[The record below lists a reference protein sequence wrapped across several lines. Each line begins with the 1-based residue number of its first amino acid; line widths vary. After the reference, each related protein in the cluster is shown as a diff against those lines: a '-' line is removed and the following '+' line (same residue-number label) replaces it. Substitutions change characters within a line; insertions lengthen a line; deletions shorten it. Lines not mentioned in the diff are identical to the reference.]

1 MRYVHPEV
9 IRAITPIV
17 IAISGSAIGLC
28 VVMNQNVT
36 GEKATGAFG
45 LAGTALAGA
54 AGLAQSVK
62 TDSSPRRGKEANSST
77 N

>member
-1 MRYVHPEV
+1 MNYSNSEV
-9 IRAITPIV
+9 IRAVTPII
-17 IAISGSAIGLC
+17 IAISGSVIGLC
-28 VVMNQNVT
+28 VVMNQEVT

-62 TDSSPRRGKEANSST
+62 PDASKSDSST
-77 N
+77 NTPS